1 MNKALTSADLAEM
14 ERILTENAVGAP
26 EGEDGAAESV
36 REGMEETLTVL
47 KLDPPPVLR
56 AFFATTNAIENLMG
70 GIRRLSR
77 NVKRWRSPKMA
88 KRWATAAIARARR
101 SFRRIKG
108 HKNLPVLVANL
119 AALRRN
125 LDAQE
130 QVS

>member
-1 MNKALTSADLAEM
+1 M
-14 ERILTENAVGAP
+14 P
-26 EGEDGAAESV
+26 P
-36 REGMEETLTVL
+36 
-47 KLDPPPVLR
+47 KLDLPPVLR
-56 AFFATTNAIENLMG
+56 ARFSTTNAVENLMG

-88 KRWATAAIARARR
+88 KRWAVTAIARARQ

-125 LDAQE
+125 LDAEE